1 MRYVVTGSQ
10 MKAIDRCTMEQV
22 GIPSLVLQE
31 RAALCVAE
39 EVKKVIKEEKGNG
52 SIWFFCGTG
61 NNGADGIAAA
71 RILKGQG
78 YPVLLVYVGDEGR
91 GTEEFFRQKQIAKGL
106 GVPEVFWAEGPKDWG
121 IAYGPCRVLVDAL
134 FGVGLSRPIEGAY
147 QEALEFMKE
156 LPAEKVLSV
165 DIPSGI
171 HSDTGQV
178 MGTALRADVTVTFGY
193 KKLGM
198 LFYPGREYAGSV
210 VVGDIGFPGPQIL
223 DAKLGSWYRAVTL
236 GPEDFSLVPRRPEYS
251 NKGTFGKILVVAGS
265 REMGGAA
272 FLSALSAYRTG
283 AGLVRIMT
291 VEENRTMLQQ
301 LLPEAIL
308 TLYRPDEV
316 LKEPEAFHKKV
327 ETVCA
332 WADVIVLGP
341 GIGQG
346 PETEPLVQE
355 FLTNAYVP
363 MILDADG
370 LNAAARDPELCQYF
384 TENIIVTPHLGEMS
398 RLTGLSIEQIRADLL
413 QCASSY
419 SGLHGV
425 TCVLKDAVTVIS
437 GREGQLCVN
446 ESGNSCMAKA
456 GSGDVLTGILA
467 GLLAQGMEMWE
478 AACLGVY
485 LHGAAGDRLR
495 EKGGAYGMLSH
506 ELCEEAALLCGRNIT
521 LDLPVV

>member
-1 MRYVVTGSQ
+1 
-10 MKAIDRCTMEQV
+10 MKAVDRCAMEQV
-22 GIPSLVLQE
+22 GLPSLVLQE

-39 EVKKVIKEEKGNG
+39 EVKALLKKEKGNG
-52 SIWFFCGTG
+52 SVWFFCGTG

-71 RILKGQG
+71 RILQSQG
-78 YPVLLVYVGDEGR
+78 YPVLVVYVGDRAR
-91 GTEEFFRQKQIAKGL
+91 GTEEFFRQKKIAEEL
-106 GVPEVFWAEGPKDWG
+106 GVPSVCWPDMQERLKLSH
-121 IAYGPCRVLVDAL
+121 GPCRMLVDAL
-134 FGVGLSRPIEGAY
+134 FGVGLSRPVEGAY
-147 QEALEFMKE
+147 GEAMEFMKE
-156 LPAEKVLSV
+156 LAAETVLSV

-178 MGTALRADVTVTFGY
+178 MGTALKADVTVTFGY

-198 LFYPGREYAGSV
+198 LLYPGKEYAGRV
-210 VVGDIGFPGPQIL
+210 LVEDIGFPVPEIL
-223 DAKLGSWYRAVTL
+223 DTKLGSWYRAVAL
-236 GPEDFSLVPRRPEYS
+236 GPEDLSRMLPCRPEYS
-251 NKGTFGKILVVAGS
+251 NKGTFGKVLVVAGS

-272 FLSALSAYRTG
+272 FLSALSAYRMG
-283 AGLVRIMT
+283 AGLVKVMT

-308 TLYRPDEV
+308 TLYGSDEI
-316 LKEPEAFHKKV
+316 LKEPENFHKKV
-327 ETVCA
+327 EEVCA

-346 PETEPLVQE
+346 PETGLLVRE

-363 MILDADG
+363 VVLDADG
-370 LNAAARDPELCQYF
+370 LNAIAREPGLCQYF
-384 TENIIVTPHLGEMS
+384 TENIILTPHLGEMS
-398 RLTGLSIEQIRADLL
+398 RLTGLSVERIRADLL
-413 QCASSY
+413 QCACSY
-419 SGLHGV
+419 STSHGV

-495 EKGGAYGMLSH
+495 EKNGAYGMLAH
-506 ELCEEAALLCGRNIT
+506 ELCEEAAYLCDRVPAIYGC
-521 LDLPVV
+521 